1 MWYLIDAKNKI
12 LGRLISR
19 IACILIGKNKSN
31 YLPYINN
38 SDYIILINVSKILVT
53 GNKFKNKRYYFHSG
67 YVGSIK
73 YISFSEMLSKS
84 PEFIIRHAIK
94 GMLPKNIISNKKLKR
109 LKIYS
114 GNYYKQYAQKPVLIN
129 IFKK

>member
-12 LGRLISR
+12 LGRLISK
-19 IACILIGKNKSN
+19 IAYILIGKNKSN
-31 YLPYINN
+31 YLPYKNN

-53 GNKFKNKRYYFHSG
+53 GNKFKNKKYYFHSG

-73 YISFSEMLSKS
+73 YITFNKMLKKS

-94 GMLPKNIISNKKLKR
+94 GMLPKNILSNKKLKR

-114 GNYYKQYAQKPVLIN
+114 GDNYKEYAQKPILID
-129 IFKK
+129 I

>member
-19 IACILIGKNKSN
+19 IVFILIGKNKSN
-31 YLPYINN
+31 YLPYVDN
-38 SDYIILINVSKILVT
+38 SDFVILINASKILVT
-53 GNKFKNKRYYFHSG
+53 GNKLNNKKYYFHSG

-73 YISFSEMLSKS
+73 HTTLGNMLKKS
-84 PEFIIRHAIK
+84 PKFVIRHAVK
-94 GMLPKNIISNKKLKR
+94 GMLPKNILSNKKLKK

-114 GNYYKQYAQKPVLIN
+114 GSSYKEYAQKPVLIN
-129 IFKK
+129 F